1 MIANVKLSA
10 VLAEVG
16 FTQRLGML
24 EKREAR
30 QVLDAIYWF
39 EFKCGTKERKAQS
52 SSVNESHRRRLRY
65 IRASNRIRVVY
76 ATGDDGM
83 RRWVWVG
90 SLAEMYETA
99 GKIDASPNDQ
109 LVSISDM
116 FADAG
121 EQESVEQGSE
131 DDLAPPRDEVASLSA
146 SIDNAGLFIAD
157 AKSVSESIM
166 ELLARANA
174 QRDQERTRRD
184 ESERKARED
193 SGPTVALALYNELR
207 AERDML
213 LERVKAAEKRAKAC
227 EFTGM
232 QVEQIR
238 KMATEEQKTLR
249 RESDRLRS
257 ELAAA
262 RAALK
267 PVTAESLPDK
277 AKDDL
282 KERCAKVCD
291 EQAMILSRTG
301 RPSLVEQAEELR
313 RIGVII
319 RALKL

>member
-1 MIANVKLSA
+1 MIVINAKPPAIFAEPEFSRRLSLLPA
-10 VLAEVG
+10 KGV
-16 FTQRLGML
+16 
-24 EKREAR
+24 R
-30 QVLDAIYWF
+30 QVLDAIAWF
-39 EFKCGTKERKAQS
+39 ELKCGSKERKTIS

-65 IRASNRIRVVY
+65 IRASNQLRVVY
-76 ATGDDGM
+76 ATHDDGA

-90 SLAEMYETA
+90 SLTEMYA
-99 GKIDASPNDQ
+99 SASKIDSDVRGNDELVDISSMIASAPPDTIHAQ
-109 LVSISDM
+109 PDSD
-116 FADAG
+116 
-121 EQESVEQGSE
+121 
-131 DDLAPPRDEVASLSA
+131 DDSDVAPPRDEVSSLSSA
-146 SIDNAGLFIAD
+146 IEDATLFISEA
-157 AKSVSESIM
+157 ASVSSSI
-166 ELLARANA
+166 ERLISRA
-174 QRDQERTRRD
+174 
-184 ESERKARED
+184 KAKRVENEAPP
-193 SGPTVALALYNELR
+193 GPVVSLDLYNELR

-291 EQAMILSRTG
+291 EQAMILARTG